1 MANKLRA
8 EDASFQSLWNLKRLS
23 IPGLSVHL
31 LRVRVQDQT
40 SYNTY
45 LNIARLFA
53 WTPTVMLLPGNLT
66 DIPLISH
73 ESLVSQRLSSRYLP
87 SIPAR
92 KAQSWSNFSTL
103 PLTPFA
109 IVPRDSSVW
118 CTERFTLNHTP
129 MMDWKLCLWQ
139 LWLHSFG
146 EFMSVTPIITPPN
159 QLSTNV
165 STPLP

>member
-1 MANKLRA
+1 M
-8 EDASFQSLWNLKRLS
+8 LS

-53 WTPTVMLLPGNLT
+53 QTSTVMLLPNIS
-66 DIPLISH
+66 DMSPISH
-73 ESLVSQRLSSRYLP
+73 EALVSQRLSSRYLP

-92 KAQSWSNFSTL
+92 KTQSWSNFSTL

-109 IVPRDSSVW
+109 IVPKDLSVW

-129 MMDWKLCLWQ
+129 MTDWKLCLWQ

-146 EFMSVTPIITPPN
+146 ELMSVTPIIAPPN
-159 QLSTNV
+159 QFSTNV
-165 STPLP
+165 SIPLP